1 MGSDETINK
10 LRSMI
15 GKSNDG
21 SNTNKDLLKS
31 FDDGIDKKK
40 EEMRYNI
47 VCYEVTSVIFNK
59 VVELMKKDNT
69 LNAFKK
75 GLIVSTVTK
84 NKDSIQDYVLK
95 MDSDDARDLINDIN
109 NLIKSL

>member
-15 GKSNDG
+15 GKSKND
-21 SNTNKDLLKS
+21 SNVNKDLLKS

-47 VCYEVTSVIFNK
+47 VCYEITSVIFNK
-59 VVELMKKDNT
+59 VIELMKKDNT

-75 GLIVSTVTK
+75 GLITSTVTK

-95 MDSDDARDLINDIN
+95 MDSDDAKDLIDNVND
-109 NLIKSL
+109 LIKGL